1 VINGGEGCG
10 RTRRYE
16 GLEGIRMPSVPFDI
30 EGLDLYDLLSVAK
43 ESTGAQIKKAYRLA
57 ALKYHPDKAKDD
69 KEKAEFH
76 DKFQKIV
83 FAYGVLSDE
92 KRRSRYDKTGS
103 LEDYDDD
110 DASLADMFNDLYQS
124 NISKEMVEEDKK
136 NYQGSQEEVDDIL
149 EALEEGEGS
158 LDYVFESVP
167 HSSVLDDEDR
177 FVQIIKDNAD
187 KQAKAYKNFLKE
199 TKQSKTKR
207 KSKAQKEAEEAEQM
221 AKELGLNE
229 AKAKTGEDG
238 ESPLELMIRENQKK
252 RMDLANSR
260 MDRLISKV
268 EEKHNPKKKK
278 SSKAPSEPSE
288 EDFKRMEERAT
299 KAKTQKSKVTK

>member
-1 VINGGEGCG
+1 
-10 RTRRYE
+10 
-16 GLEGIRMPSVPFDI
+16 MPSVPFDI
-30 EGLDLYDLLSVAK
+30 EDLDLYDLLSVPK
-43 ESTGAQIKKAYRLA
+43 ESTEAQIKKAYRLA

-69 KEKAEFH
+69 KEKEDFH

-103 LEDYDDD
+103 LEDYDEYDE
-110 DASLADMFNDLYQS
+110 SLADMFNDLYQS

-136 NYQGSQEEVDDIL
+136 NYQGSQEEIDDIL

-187 KQAKAYKNFLKE
+187 KQSKAYKNFLKE
-199 TKQSKTKR
+199 TKQSKKKR
-207 KSKAQKEAEEAEQM
+207 MSKAQKEAKEAEEM

-229 AKAKTGEDG
+229 AKAKSSEEGV
-238 ESPLELMIRENQKK
+238 SPLELMIRENQKK
-252 RMDLANSR
+252 RRDDANRHMDKLAA
-260 MDRLISKV
+260 LI
-268 EEKHNPKKKK
+268 EDKHNPKKKK
-278 SSKAPSEPSE
+278 SSKAQSEPSE